1 MLDEL
6 KEIRDKIN
14 WLGKV
19 EGSLTNSMKTEVR
32 RELIHFDDTLRR
44 LILTCL
50 AINKSN
56 VR

>member
-32 RELIHFDDTLRR
+32 RELIRFDDTLKR